1 MTGVQTCALPI
12 SLLFPLSKLSPT
24 RVSRCLTTGDANKS
38 RIRLKYS
45 AWANDANGY
54 KHARQFTYGIELT
67 TGGTPSGK

>member
-1 MTGVQTCALPI
+1 MDRHWIGPTGRLYGSSGRFSQ
-12 SLLFPLSKLSPT
+12 
-24 RVSRCLTTGDANKS
+24 TTGDANKS

-45 AWANDANGY
+45 AGANDANGY